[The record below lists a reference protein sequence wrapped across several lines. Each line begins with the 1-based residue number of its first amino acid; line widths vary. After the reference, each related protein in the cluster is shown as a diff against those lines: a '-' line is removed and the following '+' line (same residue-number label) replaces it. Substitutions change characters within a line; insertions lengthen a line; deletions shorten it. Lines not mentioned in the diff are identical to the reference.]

1 MFAFKSLSTRLF
13 VVLLATSIIPLL
25 LLGAVLLYN
34 ANHAFTVMSDQNQE
48 STKRSVVSSL
58 DLISEELLRLAQLYA
73 QDESLSKAVQSGN
86 REQLASHVQPIFAR
100 LVKEHELSVLEFGNG
115 EGEVF
120 FRGHNSEK
128 YGDDK
133 SGVPAIEAALNG
145 EAVSGFEFGSSGLAV
160 RAFVPLIY
168 NNQQVGTLQM
178 GIDSGFFER
187 VTKAAQ
193 GVEVNLYNLDG
204 EVVQS
209 SNEDQIGQALD
220 DNTLKETVLAGEE
233 AVVEENGLLQTY
245 VPMLDPTN
253 TEVIGMIGINQDLSI
268 IQQAGQKMTSLTFI
282 VGIITLLVLVAAAF
296 LFSRSIAR
304 PIKQAASFM
313 DEFAQGKLNAVY
325 EVEEWKDEIG
335 LLTVSIKKMQE
346 NLKEMVTRIAK
357 TSKVMTEQSGIL
369 KQSAGEINEGSRQ
382 IAVTMNEMAIG
393 AETEAQSSVELS
405 ERVHTFSEDIQEMHK
420 ESQNMSDA
428 TKRVFSL
435 TNSGKLLMEQSVHG
449 VQDLHRVVEH
459 SVHEVKRLDE
469 EAEQISEMIQVVQ
482 DIAEQTNLLALNAA
496 IEAARAGEHGKGFA
510 VVASEVRK
518 LSEQVKQSVSGI
530 TRTAAGIQQGSK
542 EVTDTLRTSFEKAE
556 AITEQIETTGST
568 FEEMTKAI
576 SGLVQKIEG
585 SAGQLTA
592 IHKETAVIQE
602 VVENLASISQESAAG
617 IEETSAA
624 VQQTNSSMEQ
634 ITSQAETLSYQAE
647 ELNDLLKRFTL

>member
-86 REQLASHVQPIFAR
+86 REQLASHVQPVFAR

-187 VTKAAQ
+187 VTTAAQ

-313 DEFAQGKLNAVY
+313 DEFAEGKLNAVY
-325 EVEEWKDEIG
+325 EGEERKDEIG

-482 DIAEQTNLLALNAA
+482 DIAEQTNLLALNTA

-530 TRTAAGIQQGSK
+530 TRTAAGIKQGSK

-556 AITEQIETTGST
+556 AITEQIETTGSA

-624 VQQTNSSMEQ
+624 VQQTNSAMEQ